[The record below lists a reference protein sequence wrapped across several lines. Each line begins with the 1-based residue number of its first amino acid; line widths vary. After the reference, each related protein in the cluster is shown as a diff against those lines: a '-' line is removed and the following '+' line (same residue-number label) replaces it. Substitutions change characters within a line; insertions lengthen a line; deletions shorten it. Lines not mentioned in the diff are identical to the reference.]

1 MTQGG
6 GVSVIWWAA
15 TFIDW
20 MHPASLGFALLLP
33 LIRACLRKHQGHLPC
48 FHTSY
53 VVHDIASGLTIP
65 SFMALAISGVSPDV
79 AKHVE
84 GHAAQLAGLMGIV
97 YTIGAIVK
105 GHPNDIKTN
114 GGLSPPSSS

>member
-1 MTQGG
+1 MTGSS

-15 TFIDW
+15 AFIDW
-20 MHPASLGFALLLP
+20 MHPAALTFAVLLP
-33 LIRACLRKHQGHLPC
+33 LVRAQLRKIQGHTPC

-97 YTIGAIVK
+97 YTIGAIIK
-105 GHPNDIKTN
+105 GHPNDGK
-114 GGLSPPSSS
+114 SSNDLAQSKF